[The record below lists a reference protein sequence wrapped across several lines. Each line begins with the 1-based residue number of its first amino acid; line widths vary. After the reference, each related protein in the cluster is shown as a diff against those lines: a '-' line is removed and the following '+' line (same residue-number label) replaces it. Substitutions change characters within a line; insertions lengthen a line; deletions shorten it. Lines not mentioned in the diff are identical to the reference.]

1 MPNLADLPAMKI
13 AGYFGQGMNEIDVMP
28 PFFRAY
34 VSRHTNI
41 AALNITDI
49 YWMSD
54 TQSVESKLVAD

>member
-1 MPNLADLPAMKI
+1 MPSLADLPTMKI

-28 PFFRAY
+28 PFRAY
-34 VSRHTNI
+34 GSRHTNI

-49 YWMSD
+49 YGMSD